1 MGERAQGNDVRLANT
16 TAIMAVANIVKS
28 SLGPQ
33 GLDKMLVDEIGD
45 VVITNDG
52 ATILRQLEVEHPAA
66 RVLVDLAHLQ
76 DAEVGDGTTSVVI
89 LAAEFLKKAQ
99 DLINSKVHPS
109 SIISGYKLA
118 MKESIKF
125 IKDKLSVPV
134 SELGEH
140 ALINVAKTSMSSKI
154 IGAESEIFADLVVRA
169 ANQVKGADGKIIV
182 KNVNIIKSHGQSAAE
197 STLFDGYVL
206 RNYRVSQAMP
216 MRIDNPKI
224 ACIDF
229 NLNKFRLGMGTS
241 VLVED
246 PKNLEKI
253 RQRECDILKERVQ
266 SIIEAGA
273 TVILTSGALDDIASK
288 YMVDKGVIGIRRV
301 EKSDLR
307 RIARATGANMVT
319 TLAKSDGSEGFEAEF
334 LGTAEAVYEDNI
346 GDNDH
351 IFIKIAK
358 SDKGGVATLVV
369 RGANEY
375 MTDEID
381 RSIHDAL
388 CVLKRTFESGRVV
401 AGGGA
406 VESALNVFLT
416 KFAEKLGTSEQI
428 PIVEFAEAMLVIPKV
443 LALNAAQDATDLT
456 SKLKAIHTA
465 QQEDPEKEGHKNLE
479 FVGLDLMEGKLRNN
493 LKFGVLEPLVSK
505 VKCIR
510 FATEAAIT
518 ILRIDA
524 RA

>member
-1 MGERAQGNDVRLANT
+1 
-16 TAIMAVANIVKS
+16 MAVANIVKS

-76 DAEVGDGTTSVVI
+76 DSEVGDGTTSVVI
-89 LAAEFLKKAQ
+89 LAAEFLKKANE
-99 DLINSKVHPS
+99 LIKDRVHPS

-118 MKESIKF
+118 MKEACKF

-134 SELGEH
+134 SELGED

-154 IGAESEIFADLVVRA
+154 IGAECSIFAKLVVDA
-169 ANQVKGADGKIIV
+169 ANHVKSADGKIIV
-182 KNVNIIKSHGQSAAE
+182 KNVQIVKCHGASAVE
-197 STLFDGYVL
+197 STIFKGYVL

-216 MRIDNPKI
+216 MRIDNARI

-273 TVILTSGALDDIASK
+273 TVILTTGALDDIASK
-288 YMVDKGVIGIRRV
+288 YMVEKGVIGLRRI
-301 EKSDLR
+301 EKSDMR
-307 RIARATGANMVT
+307 RIARATGAQMVT
-319 TLAKSDGSEGFEAEF
+319 TLAKNDGTEGFDKEC
-334 LGTAEAVYEDNI
+334 LGFATAVYEDCI

-351 IFIKIAK
+351 IFIEIPKTE
-358 SDKGGVATLVV
+358 KGCVASIVV

-375 MTDEID
+375 MTEEID
-381 RSIHDAL
+381 RSLHDAL
-388 CVLKRTFESGRVV
+388 CIMKRTFESGRVV
-401 AGGGA
+401 PGGGA
-406 VESALNVFLT
+406 CEAALAVFLT
-416 KFAEKLGTSEQI
+416 KFSNQLSSSEQI
-428 PIVEFAEAMLVIPKV
+428 PIVEFAESMLIIPKV
-443 LALNAAQDATDLT
+443 LAMNAAQDATELV
-456 SKLKAIHTA
+456 SKMKAIHTA
-465 QQEDPEKEGHKNLE
+465 QQEDPENEKYQNMQY
-479 FVGLDLMEGKLRNN
+479 VGLDLLNGKIRNN
-493 LKFGVLEPLVSK
+493 LKEGVLEPLVSK

-510 FATEAAIT
+510 
-518 ILRIDA
+518 
-524 RA
+524 

>member
-1 MGERAQGNDVRLANT
+1 
-16 TAIMAVANIVKS
+16 MAVANIVKS

-45 VVITNDG
+45 VTITNDG

-89 LAAEFLKKAQ
+89 LAAEFLKKAHE
-99 DLINSKVHPS
+99 LIKNKVHPS
-109 SIISGYKLA
+109 SIISGYKIA
-118 MKESIKF
+118 MKEACKF

-134 SELGEH
+134 SELGDS

-154 IGAESEIFADLVVRA
+154 IGAESDIFSKLVVQA
-169 ANQVKGADGKIIV
+169 ANHVKGADGKIIV
-182 KNVNIIKSHGQSAAE
+182 KNIQVIKSHGQSAVE
-197 STLFDGYVL
+197 STMFEGYVL
-206 RNYRVSQAMP
+206 RNYRVSQQMP
-216 MRIDNPKI
+216 MRIENAKI
-224 ACIDF
+224 ACVDF

-266 SIIEAGA
+266 SIIAAGA
-273 TVILTSGALDDIASK
+273 NVILTTGALDDIAAK
-288 YMVDKGVIGIRRV
+288 YMVDKQVIGIRRV
-301 EKSDLR
+301 EKNDLK
-307 RIARATGANMVT
+307 RIARATGATMVT
-319 TLAKSDGSEGFEAEF
+319 TLARTDGTEGFEKEY
-334 LGTAEAVYEDNI
+334 LGTAAAVYEDAI

-351 IFIKIAK
+351 IFIQIDKN
-358 SDKGGVATLVV
+358 DKGSVATLIV
-369 RGANEY
+369 RGANEF
-375 MTDEID
+375 MTEEMD

-406 VESALNVFLT
+406 VEAALSVFLT
-416 KFAEKLGTSEQI
+416 KYSNTLSSSEQI
-428 PIVEFAEAMLVIPKV
+428 PIVEYAESLLVIPKV
-443 LALNAAQDATDLT
+443 LSLNAAQDATELV
-456 SKLKAIHTA
+456 SKLKALHSA
-465 QQEDPEKEGHKNLE
+465 QQDEPENEKYKNVQ
-479 FVGLDLMEGKLRNN
+479 FVGLDLINGKVRNN
-493 LKFGVLEPLVSK
+493 LKEGVLEPLVSK

-510 FATEAAIT
+510 
-518 ILRIDA
+518 
-524 RA
+524 

>member
-1 MGERAQGNDVRLANT
+1 
-16 TAIMAVANIVKS
+16 MAVANIVKS

-45 VVITNDG
+45 VTITNDG

-89 LAAEFLKKAQ
+89 LAAEFLKRAHE
-99 DLINSKVHPS
+99 LIKNKVHPS

-118 MKESIKF
+118 MKEACKF

-134 SELGEH
+134 SELGES

-154 IGAESEIFADLVVRA
+154 IGAESEVFSKLVVDA
-169 ANQVKGADGKIIV
+169 ANYVKSADGKVTV
-182 KNVNIIKSHGQSAAE
+182 KNVQIIKSHGSSAHE
-197 STLFDGYVL
+197 STMFEGFVL
-206 RNYRVSQAMP
+206 RNYRVSQQMP
-216 MRIDNPKI
+216 MRIEKPKI

-253 RQRECDILKERVQ
+253 RQREIDILKERVQ

-273 TVILTSGALDDIASK
+273 TLILTTGALDDIAAK

-301 EKSDLR
+301 DKSDMR
-307 RIARATGANMVT
+307 RISRATGATMVT
-319 TLAKSDGSEGFEAEF
+319 TLARNDGTEAFEKEF
-334 LGTAEAVYEDNI
+334 LGQAEVVYEDAI

-351 IFIKIAK
+351 IFLKIPK
-358 SDKGGVATLVV
+358 SPQGCVATLIV

-375 MTDEID
+375 MTEEID

-406 VESALNVFLT
+406 VEAALSVFLT
-416 KFAEKLGTSEQI
+416 KFSNQLSSAEQI
-428 PIVEFAEAMLVIPKV
+428 PIVDYAEALLVIPKV
-443 LALNAAQDATDLT
+443 LALNAAQDATELV
-456 SKLKAIHTA
+456 SKMKAIHSA
-465 QQEDPEKEGHKNLE
+465 QQDEPENEKYKNTQ
-479 FVGLDLMEGKLRNN
+479 FVGLDLLNGKIRNN
-493 LKFGVLEPLVSK
+493 LKEGVLEPLVSK

-510 FATEAAIT
+510 LFRSY
-518 ILRIDA
+518 LDLPLKLPSRS
-524 RA
+524 